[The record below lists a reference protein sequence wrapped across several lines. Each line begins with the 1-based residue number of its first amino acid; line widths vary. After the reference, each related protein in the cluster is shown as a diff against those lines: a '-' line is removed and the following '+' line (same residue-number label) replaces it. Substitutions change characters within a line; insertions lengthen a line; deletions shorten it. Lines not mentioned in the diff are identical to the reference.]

1 LFLSF
6 MFARSSSM
14 LCYSFD
20 GVWFGWLFGFHSLML
35 MVYIHG
41 DGLHC
46 IAHCFGQCLIL
57 SVGWDMPCRC
67 KKTVEM
73 LNCGTG
79 CVTSCCLLAFATSDA
94 PRGLPWPGSFKPDR
108 WVPPSPVKWFL
119 RCCVLLPV
127 LVSQEHLHRHN
138 NTAIF
143 FGNHPALTTKKD
155 HKHNRSNCNTT
166 TASTAETTTGNN

>member
-1 LFLSF
+1 
-6 MFARSSSM
+6 
-14 LCYSFD
+14 
-20 GVWFGWLFGFHSLML
+20 

-127 LVSQEHLHRHN
+127 LVSLNNQERSQAQQKQLQHYHSLHSRDN
-138 NTAIF
+138 NRQQ
-143 FGNHPALTTKKD
+143 P
-155 HKHNRSNCNTT
+155 TT
-166 TASTAETTTGNN
+166 TTSNQQNKLPLHV